1 MMQSKP
7 WNPPS
12 VLYIVWTEENIKWEC
27 IFNLFCSHFST
38 LSKCHWQAGQNL
50 VNCKNKIIKISS
62 IIYRKIH
69 VCQGINSYISDTK
82 RYTINATSKGER
94 EPSNIKFEVGK
105 ILVSVCLHENGCH
118 IGFPNDFSDDFS
130 STSPIENWVLFY
142 FMSKCWGNSTV
153 HRCIPLQQGSIHCS
167 WPAQAS
173 FPWLLCPSKLISTS
187 NPSLT

>member
-94 EPSNIKFEVGK
+94 EPSNIKLKVGK
-105 ILVSVCLHENGCH
+105 ILVSVCIVGMKMDAILGYL
-118 IGFPNDFSDDFS
+118 IILVMTSAVQAQLKAGFYSTPCPNAEA
-130 STSPIENWVLFY
+130 IV
-142 FMSKCWGNSTV
+142 GSTV
-153 HRCIPLQQGSIHCS
+153 VSHFSKDLTIAPG
-167 WPAQAS
+167 
-173 FPWLLCPSKLISTS
+173 LLRLHFHDCFVQVS
-187 NPSLT
+187 